1 MEHPVAATDGR
12 GTSSN
17 RWTPLW
23 VTNSVANFLW
33 QRRDAKYLKQ
43 EQNICLNC
51 PVRKQIF
58 S

>member
-12 GTSSN
+12 GTSNN

-33 QRRDAKYLKQ
+33 QRRDAKY
-43 EQNICLNC
+43 
-51 PVRKQIF
+51 
-58 S
+58 